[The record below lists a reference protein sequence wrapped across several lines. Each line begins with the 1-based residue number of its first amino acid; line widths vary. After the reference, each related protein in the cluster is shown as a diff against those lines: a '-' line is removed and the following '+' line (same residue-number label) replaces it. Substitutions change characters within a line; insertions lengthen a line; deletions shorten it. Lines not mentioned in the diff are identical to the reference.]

1 MKSLII
7 VSLNLKFVKKYE
19 KGSIKNM
26 IKIEVNKGIAKV
38 TADIKKEDAAVEV
51 ISVILALADVI
62 GRDNAK
68 EFKKLLR
75 ELIDREDSPLNDP
88 ERYREGE
95 NK

>member
-26 IKIEVNKGIAKV
+26 IKIKVNKATAEV
-38 TADIKKEDAAVEV
+38 TADIKKGDAAVEV
-51 ISVILALADVI
+51 VTVIMALADAV
-62 GRDNAK
+62 GKDNTK

-75 ELIDREDSPLNDP
+75 TLIEDENSPLNDP
-88 ERYREGE
+88 ERYMEGE
-95 NK
+95 NE